1 MSRLRGAS
9 QPILAG
15 VVAALVGFGGSFAI
29 VLAGLHA
36 IGADDA
42 QAASGLLVLSMAM
55 GACGLLLSWRLRMP
69 VSVAWSTPGAALL
82 VAAGHVHG
90 GYAAAIGAFVLAGAL
105 VILAGV
111 WRPLARV
118 IEAVPHALAN
128 ALLAGVL
135 LSVCLAPVHAVVDET
150 ALAVPVVLTWLVLL
164 HVARRWAVPGAL
176 VAAAVGVALDPVAG
190 AGPAHLAPQLT
201 LVAPHLDLGTLV
213 GLGLPL
219 FVVTMVSQNV
229 AGLSVL
235 QTYGYRPPVRSL
247 MTVTGAASVAVAP
260 LGGHGI
266 NLAAITAALAASP
279 DADPDPGRR
288 WIAAAA
294 NGAVYLVLGL
304 SAGLATALLA
314 ASPPVLIEAVA
325 GLALLGTLGAALKA
339 ATAADE
345 QREAAM
351 VTFAISASGVTV
363 GGISAP
369 FWGLLAGW
377 LFLAAQRARSG
388 RPTDVADQR
397 PPSTMARSP
406 SRSAVQSSSP
416 TRAR

>member
-1 MSRLRGAS
+1 VTRLRGAS
-9 QPILAG
+9 QPVLAG
-15 VVAALVGFGGSFAI
+15 VVAALVGFGGSFPI

-42 QAASGLLVLSMAM
+42 QAASGLLVLSVGM

-69 VSVAWSTPGAALL
+69 VSIAWSTPGAALL

-90 GYAAAIGAFVLAGAL
+90 GYPAAIGAFALAGAL
-105 VILAGV
+105 VVLAGV
-111 WRPLARV
+111 WRPLARL
-118 IEAVPHALAN
+118 IAAVPHPLAN

-135 LSVCLAPVHAVVDET
+135 LSVCVAPVHAVVDET
-150 ALAVPVVLTWLVLL
+150 ALAVPMVLTWLVLL

-176 VAAAVGVALDPVAG
+176 AAAAIAVAIDPAPGAG
-190 AGPAHLAPQLT
+190 AAHLAPQLT

-213 GLGLPL
+213 GLGVPL

-235 QTYGYRPPVRSL
+235 HTFGYRPPVRTL
-247 MTVTGAASVAVAP
+247 MAATGAASLAVAP

-266 NLAAITAALAASP
+266 NLAAITAALAAGP

-294 NGAVYLVLGL
+294 NGAVYLLLGL
-304 SAGLATALLA
+304 AAGLATALLA

-325 GLALLGTLGAALKA
+325 GLALLGTLGAALRVA
-339 ATAADE
+339 VADEE

-363 GGISAP
+363 AGISAP

-377 LFLAAQRARSG
+377 LFLTAQRARYG
-388 RPTDVADQR
+388 RPSEVVDEQPAAADQR
-397 PPSTMARSP
+397 A
-406 SRSAVQSSSP
+406 A
-416 TRAR
+416 A